1 MRVWSSGE
9 QVGQEHSLWGH
20 QGRESLNALSLDKIP
35 QGATV
40 ASKGMPKKEP
50 QRALRL
56 REQGDEA
63 EPAKETGRAASEG
76 EGDRESVAQKLNK
89 GV

>member
-1 MRVWSSGE
+1 MQAAGHAGPEFRKAGGPGT
-9 QVGQEHSLWGH
+9 QPQKPPGQ
-20 QGRESLNALSLDKIP
+20 RLDKIP
-35 QGATV
+35 QGVTV
-40 ASKGMPKKEP
+40 ASKGMPNTEP
-50 QRALRL
+50 QRAPRL

-76 EGDRESVAQKLNK
+76 GGDRESVAQKLDR

>member
-1 MRVWSSGE
+1 M
-9 QVGQEHSLWGH
+9 GQKHSLGSH
-20 QGRESLNALSLDKIP
+20 QGRDSLNALSLDKIP
-35 QGATV
+35 QGVTV
-40 ASKGMPKKEP
+40 ASKGMPNTEP
-50 QRALRL
+50 QRPLKL

-76 EGDRESVAQKLNK
+76 GGDWESVAQKLDR